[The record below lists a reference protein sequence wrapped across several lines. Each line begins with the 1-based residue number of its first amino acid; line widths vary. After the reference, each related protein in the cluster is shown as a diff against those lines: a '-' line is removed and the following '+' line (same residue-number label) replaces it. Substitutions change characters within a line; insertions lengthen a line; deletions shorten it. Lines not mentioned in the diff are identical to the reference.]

1 VASAPPVALW
11 THPPVVARPSGIEGR
26 GLFAT
31 EELAADVIVL
41 RLSGRLVSSDELA
54 RLIEHANADPSHP
67 YVDTLTIDEGTH
79 LVLPPDSLL
88 HFGNHSC
95 DPTMWHVGPYEI
107 ATRRIVRTGEELTID
122 YGTQSGAAGFSM
134 TCRCG
139 AALCR
144 SVVSSDDWAI
154 PALQERYRHHWVPAL
169 EARITA
175 L

>member
-1 VASAPPVALW
+1 VAVE
-11 THPPVVARPSGIEGR
+11 PSGIEGR

-31 EELAADVIVL
+31 EELAAGVILL

-54 RLIEHANADPSHP
+54 QLIEHANADPSHP
-67 YVDTLTIDEGTH
+67 YVDTLTIYEGAH
-79 LVLPPDSLL
+79 LVLPPDSLI

-122 YGTQSGAAGFSM
+122 YGTQSGADGFSM

-139 AALCR
+139 SALCR
-144 SVVSSDDWAI
+144 RVVSSDDWAV

-169 EARITA
+169 ETRIA
-175 L
+175 AP